1 MDETLGNYCTG
12 EMYVEETAD
21 TNIFYAIGVREW
33 RVAALLYFR
42 FRFLCGCA
50 GGSI

>member
-1 MDETLGNYCTG
+1 MDETLENYCTG
-12 EMYVEETAD
+12 EMYVED
-21 TNIFYAIGVREW
+21 TNIFSVREW

-50 GGSI
+50 GGGI